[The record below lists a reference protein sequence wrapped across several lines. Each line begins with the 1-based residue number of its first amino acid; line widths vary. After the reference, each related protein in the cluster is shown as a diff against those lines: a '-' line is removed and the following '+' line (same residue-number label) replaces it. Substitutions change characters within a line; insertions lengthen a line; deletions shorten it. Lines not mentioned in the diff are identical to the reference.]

1 MSGYQQIH
9 HLEYDKN
16 TLLNQNLTIRMRN
29 DDKQTEAAYT
39 IPANGDWIEITPTAD
54 SVPFISS
61 IYRADGQK
69 PKVEFSLEGTQELP
83 VYYKGDN
90 EKTFFQKW
98 NELDAPFA
106 VYESDYAIFLVP
118 KCDKY
123 ANQIGT
129 LKDLCQYYDNMIKQ
143 YNEFSGLSIDTEEV
157 WNKDSGTRYF
167 IK

>member
-1 MSGYQQIH
+1 MREKIMSILLIICMISNLSMPVMADQNENIISTDSQELYTVGNTNYENGANTPKGNGHDCQQLGIWVPANTSFRIRQV
-9 HLEYDKN
+9 N

-83 VYYKGDN
+83 VI
-90 EKTFFQKW
+90 
-98 NELDAPFA
+98 L
-106 VYESDYAIFLVP
+106 
-118 KCDKY
+118 
-123 ANQIGT
+123 
-129 LKDLCQYYDNMIKQ
+129 
-143 YNEFSGLSIDTEEV
+143 
-157 WNKDSGTRYF
+157 
-167 IK
+167 